1 MCFVLHAP
9 VACVACGM
17 CNTRHVGHTPA
28 ARVACGMYNT
38 WRVLHTP
45 VAGNRQA
52 RGSALKGVFV
62 FLRLLSV
69 LPPLVRCL
77 CALAYTIAY

>member
-1 MCFVLHAP
+1 
-9 VACVACGM
+9 
-17 CNTRHVGHTPA
+17 
-28 ARVACGMYNT
+28 MYNT

-62 FLRLLSV
+62 FHRLLSV
-69 LPPLVRCL
+69 LPHLVRCL

>member
-1 MCFVLHAP
+1 
-9 VACVACGM
+9 
-17 CNTRHVGHTPA
+17 
-28 ARVACGMYNT
+28 MYNT

-62 FLRLLSV
+62 FHRLLSV